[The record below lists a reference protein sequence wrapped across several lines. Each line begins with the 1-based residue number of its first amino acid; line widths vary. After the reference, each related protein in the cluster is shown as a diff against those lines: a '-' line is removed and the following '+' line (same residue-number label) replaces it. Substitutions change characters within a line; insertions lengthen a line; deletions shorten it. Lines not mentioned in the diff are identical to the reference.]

1 MRAIHASIWAMLV
14 LAAALA
20 GCAAAPLSDQ
30 MPQSLGGLP
39 ADAPARPTTPYQY
52 PAVHD
57 MPPPRATAPMNDE
70 EQFKLE
76 KELRAIRDRQETQE
90 GSGGQKAPKAKKV
103 MEAPASQGA
112 SQAAKPVQGGHAP
125 NVGTGVIAV
134 PPARQKTAQPPE
146 NKPKNLPNNAIL
158 VPPAGVKTN
167 P

>member
-1 MRAIHASIWAMLV
+1 MMRAIHASIWVILV

-20 GCAAAPLSDQ
+20 GCAAGPLSDQ

-57 MPPPRATAPMNDE
+57 MPPPRASAPMNDE

-76 KELRAIRDRQETQE
+76 KELRAIRDRQESQE
-90 GSGGQKAPKAKKV
+90 GNGGQKAPKAKKV
-103 MEAPASQGA
+103 MEAPRSQGA
-112 SQAAKPVQGGHAP
+112 KPAQGRQAP

-134 PPARQKTAQPPE
+134 PPARQMRVQPSE
-146 NKPKNLPNNAIL
+146 KRPKNLPNNAIL

>member
-1 MRAIHASIWAMLV
+1 MMRAIHASIWTILV

-20 GCAAAPLSDQ
+20 GCAAGPLSDQ

-57 MPPPRATAPMNDE
+57 MPPPRASAPMNDE

-76 KELRAIRDRQETQE
+76 KELRAIRDRQESQE
-90 GSGGQKAPKAKKV
+90 GNGGQKAPKAKKV
-103 MEAPASQGA
+103 LEAPVSRGA
-112 SQAAKPVQGGHAP
+112 KAGQARQS
-125 NVGTGVIAV
+125 GTAVIAV
-134 PPARQKTAQPPE
+134 PPARQKSAQPPE
-146 NKPKNLPNNAIL
+146 KQPKNLPNNAIL

>member
-1 MRAIHASIWAMLV
+1 MVRAFHASIWVALL

-20 GCAAAPLSDQ
+20 GCAAGQIGDQ
-30 MPQSLGGLP
+30 LPGAIGLP
-39 ADAPARPTTPYQY
+39 KDAPARPVAPYQY

-76 KELRAIRDRQETQE
+76 KELRTVRDRQEAQE
-90 GSGGQKAPKAKKV
+90 GPKPAKGKKAQ
-103 MEAPASQGA
+103 EAPIS
-112 SQAAKPVQGGHAP
+112 AAK
-125 NVGTGVIAV
+125 IAV
-134 PPARQKTAQPPE
+134 PPTRQKAAPAPE
-146 NKPKNLPNNAIL
+146 KLPSNAIL

>member
-1 MRAIHASIWAMLV
+1 MRAIHASIWAILV

-103 MEAPASQGA
+103 
-112 SQAAKPVQGGHAP
+112 
-125 NVGTGVIAV
+125 
-134 PPARQKTAQPPE
+134 
-146 NKPKNLPNNAIL
+146 
-158 VPPAGVKTN
+158 
-167 P
+167 